1 MANCIRCGRQLPALT
16 FGKRICQW
24 CVQHEAAQR
33 GEEGDDAKQPVMA
46 VPWVRRESSITVT
59 HVLFGANVAV
69 FVAMVAATVMAGG
82 APGAAF
88 SFPIS
93 VHFGANYGPLTL
105 SGDWWR
111 LLTYM
116 FLHGDIWHIA
126 FNMWCLW
133 SLGGLCESLYG
144 RWTYAAIYLITGVS
158 GGLASVAWNPRVWS
172 VGASGA
178 IFGLAGAL
186 ISSFYLGEFD
196 IPRDVIQANLKSL
209 LFFAGFNILFGISA
223 IGDLFGIRV
232 DNSAHIGG
240 LFSGLI
246 LGALIALVAP
256 EHGKPLQR
264 AGVLLFVVV
273 LLGGS
278 AVGVYRWRGAAVG
291 FGPAMDAQRS
301 IDRMIAELHKKVQQ
315 NPQDASAHYALAHA
329 YFTKGQ
335 IPEGESELKRVLD
348 LQPQNAK
355 ARMDLGA
362 AYLGQEQ
369 PKEAQEEFTKLAA
382 QEPNNA
388 NAHVGLGMALADQ
401 NNHEAAINEY
411 KTALRLQPQ
420 TRDVYYR
427 MGLSQGQLKQY
438 DDAIASYLKER
449 ERSGDDAELETS
461 LADAYQAKG
470 MTQQAQDARNKAAEL
485 KGQNSD

>member
-1 MANCIRCGRQLPALT
+1 MANCIRCGRQLPPLT
-16 FGKRICQW
+16 FGKKICQW

-33 GEEGDDAKQPVMA
+33 GEEGDDAIQPVMA
-46 VPWVRRESSITVT
+46 APWVRREASVSLTQVI
-59 HVLFGANVAV
+59 LGANVAV
-69 FVAMVAATVMAGG
+69 FVAMTVATVMAGG
-82 APGAAF
+82 APGTAF
-88 SFPIS
+88 PFPIS

-158 GGLASVAWNPRVWS
+158 GGLASVAWNPQVWS

-186 ISSFYLGEFD
+186 ISSFYLGEFG
-196 IPRDVIQANLKSL
+196 IPRAVIQANLKSL

-240 LFSGLI
+240 LLTGLI

-256 EHGKPLQR
+256 EHDKPLAR
-264 AGVLLFVVV
+264 VGVLLFVVV
-273 LLGGS
+273 LLAGS
-278 AVGVYRWRGAAVG
+278 ALGVYRWRASEIH
-291 FGPAMDAQRS
+291 FGSAMDAQRS
-301 IDRMIAELHKKVQQ
+301 IDRMIVELQKKIQQ
-315 NPQDASAHYALAHA
+315 SPQDASAHYSLAHA
-329 YFTKGQ
+329 YFNKGQ
-335 IPEGESELKRVLD
+335 FPEGESELQRVLD
-348 LQPQNAK
+348 LQPQNAR
-355 ARMDLGA
+355 ARMDLGTV
-362 AYLGQEQ
+362 YLRQQQ
-369 PKEAQEEFTKLAA
+369 PKEAQSEFTKLVA
-382 QEPNNA
+382 QDPNNA
-388 NAHVGLGMALADQ
+388 NAHFGLGMALADQ
-401 NNHEAAINEY
+401 NNHEAAVNEY
-411 KTALRLQPQ
+411 QTTLRLEP
-420 TRDVYYR
+420 RASDVYYK
-427 MGLSQGQLKQY
+427 MGISQAQLKQY
-438 DDAIASYLKER
+438 GDAITSYLKER
-449 ERSGDDAELETS
+449 DRSGEDAELEDA

-470 MTQQAQDARNKAAEL
+470 MQQEAQEARSKAAQL
-485 KGQNSD
+485 KGQNTD

>member
-1 MANCIRCGRQLPALT
+1 MPTLT
-16 FGKRICQW
+16 FGKKICQW

-33 GEEGDDAKQPVMA
+33 GEEDDAKQPVMA

-69 FVAMVAATVMAGG
+69 FVAMMVATVMTGG
-82 APGAAF
+82 APAAAF

-133 SLGGLCESLYG
+133 SLGVLCESLYG

-196 IPRDVIQANLKSL
+196 IPRYVIQANLKSL

-240 LFSGLI
+240 LLSGLI

-256 EHGKPLQR
+256 EHDRPLR
-264 AGVLLFVVV
+264 RVGVLLFMV
-273 LLGGS
+273 LIVGGS
-278 AVGVYRWRGAAVG
+278 ALGINRWRGSG
-291 FGPAMDAQRS
+291 IRFGSAMDSQRN
-301 IDRMIAELHKKVQQ
+301 IDRMIGELQKKVRQS
-315 NPQDASAHYALAHA
+315 PQDPSAHYALAQA

-348 LQPQNAK
+348 LQPQNTK

-362 AYLGQEQ
+362 AYLSQEQ
-369 PKEAQEEFTKLAA
+369 PKEAQEEFTKLVA
-382 QEPNNA
+382 QEPNHA

-411 KTALRLQPQ
+411 KTALRLEPQ

-427 MGLSQGQLKQY
+427 MGVSQGQLKQF

-470 MTQQAQDARNKAAEL
+470 MTQQAQEARNKAAEL
-485 KGQNSD
+485 KSGDRD